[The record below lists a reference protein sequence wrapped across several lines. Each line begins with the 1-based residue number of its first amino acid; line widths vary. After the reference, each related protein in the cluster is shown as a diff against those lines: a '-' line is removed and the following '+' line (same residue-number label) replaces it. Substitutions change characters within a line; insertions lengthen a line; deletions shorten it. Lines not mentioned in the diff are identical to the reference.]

1 MKNLQRYIGI
11 NLGLLVFYTVLIK
24 VMTMGEKAG
33 LGYVILM
40 LLLVSGHTFINFI
53 ASIVQFTRGDRENGK
68 TLLLCTGVVL
78 VVGFSACIGGAS
90 LVF

>member
-11 NLGLLVFYTVLIK
+11 NLVLLVLYTVFTK
-24 VMTMGEKAG
+24 VMTMSEKAG

-40 LLLVSGHTFINFI
+40 LLLVSLHTFINFI
-53 ASIVQFTRGDRENGK
+53 ASIVQFARGDRDKGK

-90 LVF
+90 IVF